1 MMTSLAIPQ
10 HMRTSLA
17 IPQPRHG
24 PRRGQPA
31 VSYVQ
36 PSGLG
41 NHSQASLPHRLEVK
55 VPRKPLIGSDGP
67 RVHFSTSRRDQGWAG
82 VFGLG
87 RRKAVGDNER
97 TGCPR
102 NPWHPPLPR
111 APSHLLFSTPFSIL
125 TSHLLCP
132 DPHPDLPRLFRS
144 CPWHPIVLFIS
155 STHMHVHLSPS
166 LTSSF
171 QSILIQAAWGG

>member
-1 MMTSLAIPQ
+1 
-10 HMRTSLA
+10 MRGKLIYNSSRIHLSA
-17 IPQPRHG
+17 SEAEDHQNRAGDPRTASYPHHLYALG
-24 PRRGQPA
+24 GVLRAGTTQGSGQ
-31 VSYVQ
+31 
-36 PSGLG
+36 
-41 NHSQASLPHRLEVK
+41 
-55 VPRKPLIGSDGP
+55 RKD
-67 RVHFSTSRRDQGWAG
+67 
-82 VFGLG
+82 
-87 RRKAVGDNER
+87 VGDNER

>member
-67 RVHFSTSRRDQGWAG
+67 RVHFSTSRRDQGWAR

-87 RRKAVGDNER
+87 RRKAVGPR
-97 TGCPR
+97 TSGAPVSLWTHLPSASTHPR
-102 NPWHPPLPR
+102 VALWLLPARALDVHSLSGPGIPSPSQPTPWG
-111 APSHLLFSTPFSIL
+111 
-125 TSHLLCP
+125 LLCCS
-132 DPHPDLPRLFRS
+132 PRRRPEKL
-144 CPWHPIVLFIS
+144 CAGPN
-155 STHMHVHLSPS
+155 
-166 LTSSF
+166 
-171 QSILIQAAWGG
+171 GGQLHGGVYMC